1 MPLDSRSGAESRRE
15 TDSTFERL
23 AKLEVLLPNIQMQ
36 LEENNRQLVE
46 VQKDIAR
53 INVKMSLIVWLGS
66 GIGVIF
72 AGVAGRL
79 FVRSKSAA

>member
-1 MPLDSRSGAESRRE
+1 
-15 TDSTFERL
+15 
-23 AKLEVLLPNIQMQ
+23 MQ